1 MKADTIFVLSNGEI
15 VASGKHK
22 ELLNTSKIYKNL
34 YDKQLEA
41 V

>member
-1 MKADTIFVLSNGEI
+1 MKADTIYVLNNGE
-15 VASGKHK
+15 VVGSGKHK

-41 V
+41 I